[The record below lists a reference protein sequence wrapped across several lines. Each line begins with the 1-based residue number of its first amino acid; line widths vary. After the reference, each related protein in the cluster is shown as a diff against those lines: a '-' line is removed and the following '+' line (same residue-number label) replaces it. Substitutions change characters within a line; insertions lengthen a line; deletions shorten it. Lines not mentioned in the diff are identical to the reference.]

1 MCAGFGSHPTAQTA
15 PGLSLDKSD
24 FGFFSLVKLAK
35 VAILTTPSTIDDF
48 TLIPLD
54 QNTCQIL
61 AKLRRQGKSLV
72 RRASLSGYL

>member
-1 MCAGFGSHPTAQTA
+1 MCAGFGSQPTAQTA
-15 PGLSLDKSD
+15 PGLSLDMSD
-24 FGFFSLVKLAK
+24 FVFFSLVKLAK
-35 VAILTTPSTIDDF
+35 EVILTTSTIDDV

-61 AKLRRQGKSLV
+61 VKLRRQGTSLA

>member
-15 PGLSLDKSD
+15 PGLSLD

-61 AKLRRQGKSLV
+61 AKLRHQGKSLV

>member
-15 PGLSLDKSD
+15 PGLSLDMSD
-24 FGFFSLVKLAK
+24 FVFFFSLVKLAK
-35 VAILTTPSTIDDF
+35 EVILTTSTIDDV

-72 RRASLSGYL
+72 RRVSLSGYL